1 MGEKFGFLFAS
12 RFGIRAYDYWWGYT
26 AVQIMLMVADQPLTV
41 YPKDKK
47 RDKDGNVK
55 HTLKEMDDLYD
66 RWAAKKEK
74 EGSVVGQ
81 KINLNDYMNN
91 KV

>member
-1 MGEKFGFLFAS
+1 
-12 RFGIRAYDYWWGYT
+12 
-26 AVQIMLMVADQPLTV
+26 MVADQPLVV
-41 YPKDKK
+41 YRSRKTNA
-47 RDKDGNVK
+47 DGSKK

-81 KINLNDYMNN
+81 KINLNEYM
-91 KV
+91 KK

>member
-1 MGEKFGFLFAS
+1 MK
-12 RFGIRAYDYWWGYT
+12 AYDYWWGYT
-26 AVQIMLMVADQPLTV
+26 AAQIDLMAIDQPMV
-41 YPKDKK
+41 SYKK
-47 RDKDGNVK
+47 RDRRNADGSKK

-66 RWAAKKEK
+66 RWAARKEK

-81 KINLNDYMNN
+81 TINLKDYLNN